1 MGWVK
6 DAKVAFLK
14 SLIIQ
19 PIGYTYNH
27 LGGLLSGIG
36 EKLSAIECYQQ
47 AIKQ

>member
-19 PIGYTYNH
+19 PIAATYNQ
-27 LGGLLSGIG
+27 LGGLLFSIG
-36 EKLSAIECYQQ
+36 E
-47 AIKQ
+47 

>member
-19 PIGYTYNH
+19 PIAATYNE
-27 LGGLLSGIG
+27 LGRFLNGIG
-36 EKLSAIECYQQ
+36 E
-47 AIKQ
+47 